1 MKYTK
6 LGNSDLNVSRICMG
20 CMGFGDPSRGQHSW
34 TIGEEQTR
42 EIIKRGLELGVN
54 FYDTAIAYQSG
65 TSEQYV
71 GRALRDFAKREDV
84 VVATKFLPRTQHE
97 IENGITGQK
106 HIENMIN
113 TSLKNLGME
122 HVDLYIYHMWDWQ
135 TPIYDILDGL
145 NRIVKAGK
153 ARYIGISNCFAWQ
166 LAKANAIA
174 EKEGFAKFIS
184 VQGHYNLIFREEER
198 EMVPFCEEENIAL
211 TPYSA
216 LASGRL
222 SRKPGEQDTKRA
234 SEDAY
239 AKFKYDATAQQ
250 DSVIIDRVSELAEKR
265 GVSMTEVSLA
275 WLLTKVASPVVGATK
290 LHHIEGAA
298 KAAELTLTDG
308 ELAYLEEPYVPHP
321 LAGVMAQN
329 KRENAKDKHVRTTGN
344 QKIRE
349 DQ

>member
-1 MKYTK
+1 MKYTI
-6 LGNSDLNVSRICMG
+6 LGDSDLNVSRICMG
-20 CMGFGDPSRGQHSW
+20 CMGFGDAKRGQHSW
-34 TIGEEQTR
+34 TIDEAHTR
-42 EIIKRGLELGVN
+42 EIIKRGLALGVN

-71 GRALRDFAKREDV
+71 GRALRDFAGRGDV
-84 VVATKFLPRTQHE
+84 VVATKFLPRTQDE
-97 IENGITGQK
+97 IENGVTGQK

-113 TSLKNLGME
+113 TSLQNLGMDY
-122 HVDLYIYHMWDWQ
+122 VDLYIYHMWDWN
-135 TPIYDILDGL
+135 TPIEDIMDGL
-145 NRIVKAGK
+145 NRVVKAGK

-166 LAKANAIA
+166 IAKANALA
-174 EKEGFAKFIS
+174 EKEGFAKFVSI
-184 VQGHYNLIFREEER
+184 QGHYNLIFREEER
-198 EMVPFCEEENIAL
+198 EMVPYCEEENIAL

-222 SRKPGEQDTKRA
+222 SRRVGTDDTKRA
-234 SEDAY
+234 AEDAY

-250 DSVIIDRVSELAEKR
+250 DSVIIDRVAELAEKH

-298 KAAELTLTDG
+298 KAVDLTLTDG

-329 KRENAKDKHVRTTGN
+329 KRENANEKHVWTTGS

-349 DQ
+349 EK